1 MDGREEEIIMRL
13 CCGVAATVVIILVAY
28 FNMIFQRPRP
38 IPYEPSIFWEC
49 IGMHICDVS

>member
-1 MDGREEEIIMRL
+1 MDGHEEEIIMRL
-13 CCGVAATVVIILVAY
+13 CCGIAATVVIILVAY